1 MHNHHSSIVLP
12 PSSGNKPK
20 PTAWPAVVPASSTVK
35 GQTAGYVTHLHTERA
50 SFSDQEIKKKKKKKK
65 WNCTQYR
72 WKRWGANSMCTWLVQ
87 FEVSMNCRRLS
98 QGLHPSNEHLKA
110 NHITTSD
117 APSVCSFWRMLQYNS
132 SWPHISQDSFH
143 TRKRKK
149 ERQKMVRG
157 VDGHSRGP
165 GQQKSWC

>member
-1 MHNHHSSIVLP
+1 MHNHHSSIMLP

-35 GQTAGYVTHLHTERA
+35 GQTAGYTQRELPLVTKKL
-50 SFSDQEIKKKKKKKK
+50 KKKKKEMKLYPIQMKKMRSK
-65 WNCTQYR
+65 FYVHVAR
-72 WKRWGANSMCTWLVQ
+72 AVWGEHELQETV
-87 FEVSMNCRRLS
+87 S

-110 NHITTSD
+110 NYITTSD

-149 ERQKMVRG
+149 ERQKMARG